1 LTAECTT
8 PTALAE
14 AEIDD
19 DDDDDRY
26 DDLGGQR
33 NNDRLIDNDSDVLRS
48 HTTEK
53 DLRDMAT

>member
-1 LTAECTT
+1 V
-8 PTALAE
+8 LAE

-19 DDDDDRY
+19 DDDDDNDLY

-33 NNDRLIDNDSDVLRS
+33 NNDRPIDNDSGVLRS
-48 HTTEK
+48 HTTDK